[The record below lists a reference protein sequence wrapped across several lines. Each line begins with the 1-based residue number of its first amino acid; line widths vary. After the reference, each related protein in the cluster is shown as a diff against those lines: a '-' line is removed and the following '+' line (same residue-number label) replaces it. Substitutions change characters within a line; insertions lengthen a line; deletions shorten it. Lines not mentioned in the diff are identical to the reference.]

1 MDYSISASIVLY
13 KNDNSVKKTL
23 DCLLQTNLP
32 IQLFLIDNSPTNQ
45 LESELS
51 NYLHFNN
58 VHYIFNNKNIG
69 FGAAHNIALK
79 KIIDTSTFHLVLNP
93 DVVFEPTVIP
103 ALLGYMRK
111 NEGIGLVMPK
121 VLYPDG
127 SLQYLCKLVPTP
139 VDLIFRRFLPGAFMQ
154 KRSNFFELRFTG
166 YNKEMEVPYL
176 SGCFMFLKVEALKKA
191 GMFDD
196 RFFMYPEDIDLTR
209 RIHEH
214 YKTMFYPGV
223 HIVHEH
229 GKGSY
234 KSIRLLRIHVVNM
247 IKYFNKW
254 GWFFDKQ
261 RKETNKKILKQLL

>member
-1 MDYSISASIVLY
+1 MDNLISASIVLY
-13 KNDNSVKKTL
+13 KNPDVHNTIES
-23 DCLLQTNLP
+23 LLNTPLP
-32 IQLFLIDNSPTNQ
+32 IKLYLIDNSPTNQ
-45 LESELS
+45 LEKEFSS
-51 NYLHFNN
+51 YSTNNN
-58 VHYIFNNKNIG
+58 VHYIFNDNNIG

-79 KIIDTSTFHLVLNP
+79 KVIDTSNFHLVLNP

-103 ALLGYMRK
+103 ALLEYMVK
-111 NEGIGLVMPK
+111 NEDVGLVMPK

-127 SLQYLCKLVPTP
+127 SLQYLCKLMPTP
-139 VDLIFRRFLPGAFMQ
+139 VDLIFRRFLPGALMQ
-154 KRSNFFELRFTG
+154 KRSNLFELRFTG

-176 SGCFMFLKVEALKKA
+176 SGCFMFLRVAALKKA
-191 GMFDD
+191 GLFDD

-209 RIHEH
+209 RIHAY
-214 YKTMFYPGV
+214 YKTMFFPHV

-234 KSIRLLRIHVVNM
+234 KNIRLLRIHIVNM